1 MKWAYSIQQK
11 IKAAVLLAIVCVI
24 VLVTNLLGRWQM
36 DKLSDSF
43 SSVYKDR
50 LVVESYIYL
59 ISDHLY
65 QKKLTIDHCAELA
78 DSDLRS
84 EIGDHNTAISQLLLS
99 YEKTLLTEEEE
110 ACFLGFKA
118 NVAAL
123 EGLEDQYLQLSSEE
137 AEYTAVL
144 NLLNEHFDL
153 ASANLRQLSLIQIKE
168 GKMLNDQSQRIA
180 KGSYIVTSFE
190 MVILICIAIILQ
202 MLVLAS
208 RPAISQ
214 KWQKGSLN

>member
-24 VLVTNLLGRWQM
+24 VLVTSLLGKWQM
-36 DKLSDSF
+36 NKLSDSF

-59 ISDHLY
+59 IADHLY
-65 QKKLTIDHCAELA
+65 QKKLTIDHCSGFVDA
-78 DSDLRS
+78 DLRT
-84 EIGDHNTAISQLLLS
+84 EVGAHNTAISQLLLS
-99 YEKTLLTEEEE
+99 YEETLLTEEEE
-110 ACFLGFKA
+110 ACLQGFKA

-123 EGLEDQYLQLSSEE
+123 EGLEVQYLQLSPEGP
-137 AEYTAVL
+137 EYTAVL
-144 NLLNEHFDL
+144 NLINEHFDL

-168 GKMLNDQSQRIA
+168 GKMLNDQSQRIV
-180 KGSYIVTSFE
+180 KGSSIITSFE
-190 MVILICIAIILQ
+190 MVVLICIAIILQ
-202 MLVLAS
+202 ILVLAS
-208 RPAISQ
+208 RPVISQ